1 MRLGARS
8 TVLKPGRRLYLL
20 VFLSLSLYVSLSLSI
35 FFSLSLI
42 ILISPPLSPYLIFLR
57 LYPRLFYFLFFYF
70 FSLINDWTID
80 TIASRLYGGESSV
93 SERHR
98 HRYEVNPLLVDRL
111 EEKGLI
117 FSGKDVTKERME
129 IVELSSDTHPYFLA
143 VQFHPE
149 FQSRPQRPSPSFL
162 GFLTAIKKGKKSANE

>member
-1 MRLGARS
+1 MYFS
-8 TVLKPGRRLYLL
+8 FCFVYL
-20 VFLSLSLYVSLSLSI
+20 FIYS
-35 FFSLSLI
+35 
-42 ILISPPLSPYLIFLR
+42 
-57 LYPRLFYFLFFYF
+57 FLFFIFYC
-70 FSLINDWTID
+70 TTD

-129 IVELSSDTHPYFLA
+129 IVELSSDIHPYFLA

-149 FQSRPQRPSPSFL
+149 FQSRPQRPSPSFF
-162 GFLTAIKKGKKSANE
+162 GFLTAIKNGKKQK